1 MIYFAKLRIGAI
13 KFTRREP
20 TMSCMILALALT
32 AQFSFDPY
40 NRAVIGDTVIVTGP
54 YPYVH
59 GSSIIPGFSTP
70 NLVGSN
76 ATDVTVQRGQLAK
89 VTNKFSLGENS
100 YVTLQLP
107 NGKTFT
113 NYDNWMVKVK
123 DVVLAKKIFAELA
136 DPAAKKAATRKVAA
150 TINAKRRQ
158 AIAKKYKLDEV
169 TFFLI
174 EAAGK
179 SNGW

>member
-13 KFTRREP
+13 KFTRGET

-40 NRAVIGDTVIVTGP
+40 NRAVIGDTVIVTGS
-54 YPYVH
+54 YPY
-59 GSSIIPGFSTP
+59 GNSIIPGFSTP
-70 NLVGSN
+70 NLVGSSV
-76 ATDVTVQRGQLAK
+76 TDVTVQRGQLAK
-89 VTNKFSLGENS
+89 ISNKFSLGEND

-113 NYDNWMVKVK
+113 NYENWMVKVK

-136 DPAAKKAATRKVAA
+136 DPAAKKAATSKVAA
-150 TINAKRRQ
+150 RINAKRRQ